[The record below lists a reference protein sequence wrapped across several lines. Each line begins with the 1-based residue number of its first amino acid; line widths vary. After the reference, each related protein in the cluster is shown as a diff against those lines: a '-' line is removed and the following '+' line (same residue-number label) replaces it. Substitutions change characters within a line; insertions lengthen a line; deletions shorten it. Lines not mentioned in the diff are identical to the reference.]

1 MKKILMLLAL
11 AGIVLTGCSDVKLN
25 NVSQPEKGT
34 YKLVQI
40 PAKTGLTSETV
51 YSTTSIVDGSI
62 GGTMTIN
69 ASYTGDNGQ
78 TVTLNVSMTIPAGAF
93 SGVRTIT
100 LTADDQYAALVCSPS
115 MVFDKNLLL
124 DFSYTGLNIKTVD
137 LPKDKNGF
145 YFISDSGILETIAS
159 NGFII
164 DKKSGSLS
172 VTGAQIPHFSRFGWA
187 TINGD

>member
-1 MKKILMLLAL
+1 MKKILVILSL
-11 AGIVLTGCSDVKLN
+11 AGILLAGCTDVKLN
-25 NVSQPEKGT
+25 DVSQPEKGT
-34 YKLVQI
+34 YKLVPI
-40 PAKTGLTSETV
+40 PGRTGLSSETA
-51 YSTTSIVDGSI
+51 YSTTSSVNGTI

-69 ASYTGDNGQ
+69 ASYIGDNGE

-100 LTADDQYAALVCSPS
+100 LTADDQFAALACSPS

-124 DFSYTGLNIKTVD
+124 DFSYTGLNFKTVD
-137 LPKDKNGF
+137 LPKAKNGF
-145 YFISDSGILETIAS
+145 YFISDSGILESIAS
-159 NGFII
+159 SSFLIN
-164 DKKSGSLS
+164 KYSGSLS

>member
-100 LTADDQYAALVCSPS
+100 LTADDQYAALSCSPS
-115 MVFDKNLLL
+115 MVFDKSLLL
-124 DFSYTGLNIKTVD
+124 DYSYTGLNLKSID
-137 LPKDKNGF
+137 LPKAKSGF
-145 YFISDSGILETIAS
+145 YFIPDSGILEEIATNS
-159 NGFII
+159 FLI
-164 DKKSGSLS
+164 DKKSGILS
-172 VTGAQIPHFSRFGWA
+172 VTGAQIKHFSRFGWS
-187 TINGD
+187 TKDTN

>member
-1 MKKILMLLAL
+1 MKKILLFLAL

-25 NVSQPEKGT
+25 NANQPEKAT

-40 PAKTGLTSETV
+40 PGKTGLSNETV
-51 YSTTSIVDGSI
+51 YTTTCIIDGSI

-69 ASYTGDNGQ
+69 ASYMGNNGQ
-78 TVTLNVSMTIPAGAF
+78 SVSLNVSMTIPAGAF

-100 LTADDQYAALVCSPS
+100 LTADDQYALLVCSPS
-115 MVFDKNLLL
+115 MTFDKNILL
-124 DFSYTGLNIKTVD
+124 DFSYTGLDIKTVD
-137 LPKDKNGF
+137 LPKYKNGF
-145 YFISDSGILETIAS
+145 YFISDSGNLEAIAS
-159 NGFII
+159 NGFLI